1 MVLAVVK
8 GLTTQPDVNS
18 NYDKEATFYTYSG
31 GAFLAYH
38 QVFLVKN
45 LDCWATFGNP

>member
-31 GAFLAYH
+31 GGIPGISSGLSREESWLLGYFR
-38 QVFLVKN
+38 
-45 LDCWATFGNP
+45 